1 MCKRTAHASPV
12 VFLQTLVFHND
23 TRFVFV
29 VKLLLFVGRERHLRN
44 VTSNSFLEIVADK
57 LLASQP

>member
-1 MCKRTAHASPV
+1 MHRGLFSYRLWFSTMTQD
-12 VFLQTLVFHND
+12 L
-23 TRFVFV
+23 FV

-44 VTSNSFLEIVADK
+44 VTSNSFPEIVADK